1 VKAALESLS
10 ALSKGVVIPR
20 NDSSIWI
27 NMDSPAPKM
36 IHNTLLPERNQT
48 TKEGPSIH
56 KEVLSEAII
65 SYCKRS
71 KAHDLLTYI
80 GRTAPHNADG
90 TSSTDT
96 LFEAKKLNLFLKEFS
111 GNKANLTSPVK
122 LDSIKTEMIALL
134 KQLYGI

>member
-1 VKAALESLS
+1 MKAALESLS

-36 IHNTLLPERNQT
+36 IHYTLLPERNQT

-90 TSSTDT
+90 TSSTVPI
-96 LFEAKKLNLFLKEFS
+96 LC
-111 GNKANLTSPVK
+111 
-122 LDSIKTEMIALL
+122 L
-134 KQLYGI
+134 KQKNSIYF